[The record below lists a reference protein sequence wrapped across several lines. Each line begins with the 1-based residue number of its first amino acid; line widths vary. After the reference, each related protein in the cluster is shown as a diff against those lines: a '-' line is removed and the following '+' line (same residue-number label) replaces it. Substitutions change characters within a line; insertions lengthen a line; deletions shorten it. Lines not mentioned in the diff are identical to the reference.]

1 MIADEEESRSDVF
14 PIPKSD
20 LALKFHHFGPLLN
33 PTDLDSLFLEARSDI
48 QHQIDQSSV
57 NAASSK
63 LCYNCKS
70 ADGIILE
77 IWSRSVSTEAFL
89 SLGQLHDVING
100 LSLYMMQGGR
110 FRAVRF
116 QVIQNLGTIRAAIVN
131 TGSIRLDVALPT
143 VKAKREAPPST
154 LVQYSSTSPAITSVN
169 ASVLTLPMA
178 NQFPI
183 PYTDYSLRL
192 GNLGS
197 PLHPWD
203 LETILIAVS
212 AASELSSPIN
222 HSPFHHISRAGDP
235 FRLLRYV
242 S

>member
-1 MIADEEESRSDVF
+1 MAFSELYYNY
-14 PIPKSD
+14 KSVGG
-20 LALKFHHFGPLLN
+20 L
-33 PTDLDSLFLEARSDI
+33 
-48 QHQIDQSSV
+48 V
-57 NAASSK
+57 
-63 LCYNCKS
+63 
-70 ADGIILE
+70 LE
-77 IWSRSVSTEAFL
+77 IWSRSVSPEAFL
-89 SLGQLHDVING
+89 SSGQLHEVIDG
-100 LSLYMMQGGR
+100 LSLYMMQGR
-110 FRAVRF
+110 RSRAVRF
-116 QVIQNLGTIRAAIVN
+116 QVIQNLGTIKAAIVN

-154 LVQYSSTSPAITSVN
+154 LVQYSSTSSATDSVN

-235 FRLLRYV
+235 FRLLRHV
-242 S
+242 SWL